1 MTVHLVGFCV
11 LSHFVEITGG
21 DTRDEKLDLHSVKC
35 LVKGAIKTAFVTALH
50 AFDARQILSLRL
62 PLQGGLRW

>member
-1 MTVHLVGFCV
+1 MSCHNQA
-11 LSHFVEITGG
+11 
-21 DTRDEKLDLHSVKC
+21 RDEKLDLHSVKC
-35 LVKGAIKTAFVTALH
+35 LVKGVIKTAFVTALH

>member
-1 MTVHLVGFCV
+1 MGSIIDHK
-11 LSHFVEITGG
+11 IA
-21 DTRDEKLDLHSVKC
+21 RDEKLDLHSPKC

-62 PLQGGLRW
+62 PLQGDLRW

>member
-1 MTVHLVGFCV
+1 MVYWQLLAFQI
-11 LSHFVEITGG
+11 S
-21 DTRDEKLDLHSVKC
+21 RDEKLDLHSVKC

-62 PLQGGLRW
+62 PLQRGLRW